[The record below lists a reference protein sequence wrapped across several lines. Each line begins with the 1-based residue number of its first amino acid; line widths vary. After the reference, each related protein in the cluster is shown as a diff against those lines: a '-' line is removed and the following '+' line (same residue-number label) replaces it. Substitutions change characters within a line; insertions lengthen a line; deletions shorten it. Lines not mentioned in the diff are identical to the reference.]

1 MRHYNRHQA
10 NLETISTFFKKII
23 FHDIEKSKEM
33 KEFLATFGTQILN
46 QDEINNLNKFIR
58 YIEIEAVIRNI
69 LTKN

>member
-10 NLETISTFFKKII
+10 NLGTIRTFFKKNI
-23 FHDIEKSKEM
+23 FHDIGKSKEM

-69 LTKN
+69 LTEN

>member
-1 MRHYNRHQA
+1 
-10 NLETISTFFKKII
+10 
-23 FHDIEKSKEM
+23 M
-33 KEFLATFGTQILN
+33 KEFLATFDTQILN